1 MEIKKIALHHNE
13 ADQQFELPLENDMAI
28 VAYRW
33 LDDQTLALDH
43 TEVPEHYEGQ
53 GVGSAIV
60 EKVFQYLEEN
70 QLKMVPY
77 CPFIRI
83 YLQRHPDWER
93 LRA

>member
-1 MEIKKIALHHNE
+1 MEIKKIELRHNE
-13 ADQQFELPLENDMAI
+13 ADQQFELPLENDIAI

-33 LDDQTLALDH
+33 LDEKTLALDH
-43 TEVPEHYEGQ
+43 TEVPENYEGQ

-70 QLKMVPY
+70 QLKMKPY
-77 CPFIRI
+77 CPFVRV

-93 LRA
+93 LQA